1 MLARYGLLDDDVDPL
16 AETVPGRSSGA
27 VTAVPQRAVVA
38 KQPVRAVLA
47 ARPRRSRLSC
57 LCDLQGALG
66 EILPYLCAASE
77 ARLISVCSTI
87 YTAGAPPLVPAGL
100 PMDPSC
106 HELLASLGPT
116 REALQRTLLGI
127 SAAAVANAGVP
138 VASRDGA
145 GAANDQSSRPGY
157 RGSGIQ
163 VHARS
168 DVHRTAAAKQLWRCR
183 TLLSFALR
191 EAEKCQGELRRLH
204 SEQQRS
210 RALDDLLPQ
219 ARAATLV
226 AGGATPSASEGRG
239 GGAARRIARAPS
251 SDLFGGVPLPVR
263 SAPKTPAASKKAQ
276 TFEERLSTWLAKV
289 STSEEYRDVQRRIQ
303 QFQRAVHLSRLPAN
317 RPKHQPLENLISERL
332 NAFLCETRETI
343 SNMEH
348 YYERGGG
355 GDDLAMN
362 DRLMFESQML
372 DDFSSP
378 ALHTVSELSEVANQ
392 RCVPWAWN
400 EKSAASRVEFKR
412 IVPRP
417 CRDRLPLPR
426 SSLLP

>member
-1 MLARYGLLDDDVDPL
+1 MSLARFGLVGNDVDPL
-16 AETVPGRSSGA
+16 GEMVLTTGRSSGA
-27 VTAVPQRAVVA
+27 AASAPQRIATPVVV
-38 KQPVRAVLA
+38 KQLVRASPALP
-47 ARPRRSRLSC
+47 ARPRGPRLR
-57 LCDLQGALG
+57 DLQGALG
-66 EILPYLCAASE
+66 GVLPYLCAASE
-77 ARLISVCSTI
+77 ARLISVCSAI
-87 YTAGAPPLVPAGL
+87 YTAGAPPLAPAGF

-106 HELLASLGPT
+106 RELLASLGPT

-127 SAAAVANAGVP
+127 SAAAVANAGVTL
-138 VASRDGA
+138 VVRDGMGVVEDA
-145 GAANDQSSRPGY
+145 SSRPGY

-163 VHARS
+163 VNARS

-219 ARAATLV
+219 GRVAALP
-226 AGGATPSASEGRG
+226 AGGATPSASEGRGG

-263 SAPKTPAASKKAQ
+263 SGAGAPKTPAASKKAQ
-276 TFEERLSTWLAKV
+276 TFEERLATWLNKV
-289 STSEEYRDVQRRIQ
+289 STSEEYRDVERRIQ
-303 QFQRAVHLSRLPAN
+303 QFRKAVHLSRLPAN

-355 GDDLAMN
+355 GDGEFFFSFFSFFLFFTF
-362 DRLMFESQML
+362 RTKSCSQ
-372 DDFSSP
+372 
-378 ALHTVSELSEVANQ
+378 
-392 RCVPWAWN
+392 
-400 EKSAASRVEFKR
+400 
-412 IVPRP
+412 
-417 CRDRLPLPR
+417 
-426 SSLLP
+426 